1 MLVYVIVIVTT
12 LTVLK
17 RDKPS
22 VIQLSI
28 LVGINVLFILSMI
41 QTEISLRVKARKG
54 LKRVLKKATKT
65 HTKTH
70 SKLAFQ
76 MKQQDRGRKQIFY
89 YIEVSIVMPIAL
101 SGAWESDTEDG
112 DTTVNLESISKR
124 RQSV

>member
-1 MLVYVIVIVTT
+1 MLVYVIVIVAS
-12 LTVLK
+12 LTVLR

-28 LVGINVLFILSMI
+28 LVGINVLFILFMI
-41 QTEISLRVKARKG
+41 RTENRLRVRARKR
-54 LKRVLKKATKT
+54 LKQVLKEATN
-65 HTKTH
+65 TH

-101 SGAWESDTEDG
+101 SGAWEADDG
-112 DTTVNLESISKR
+112 DEGDVTVNLGSMV
-124 RQSV
+124 QSV